1 MVLSGQNS
9 TTQNRTEN
17 SVVSSGSCHLT
28 PKMATSL
35 EQECAV
41 ADLLCGVA

>member
-1 MVLSGQNS
+1 MVLSNQNS
-9 TTQNRTEN
+9 ITQNRIEN
-17 SVVSSGSCHLT
+17 SGSCHLT

-41 ADLLCGVA
+41 ADLLCGVT